1 MEKLKKKLDPH
12 VNPKTETPLSTTPQ
26 ALKSDTQKM
35 LACQWHGKEDIRVME
50 VPKPLVTQ
58 PTDCVVRVTTASIC
72 GSDLHLYYN
81 QVPGVGVMHEG
92 DILGHESM
100 GVVESVGPGVQNL
113 KVGDRVVVSCVIA
126 CGNCEYCKRQEFSCC
141 DTTNPSGQMEKL
153 YGHRTA
159 SLFGYSHLTGAYDG
173 GQAEFI
179 RVPFADFNCLKVTD
193 RLSDEQVIFLSDVL
207 CTGWHGCEL
216 AEVSPGQTVAVWG
229 CGPIGL
235 ACMAWCRFRGA
246 TNIIAIDDV
255 PYRLAY
261 AKERLGASIINFKE
275 ADVTKTIAKLCPGGP
290 DVCIDCAGFRF
301 PTSMLHK
308 VERALH
314 LETDALDI
322 IDQMV
327 TVCRK
332 AGKIG
337 LIGDYFGYGNHFP
350 IGGFMEKGLTMRG
363 GQVFVHK
370 YWKQLLSYIE
380 EGKFDPT
387 FLISHTMP
395 LERGGEAY
403 RIFGHQQD
411 NSVKILLK
419 PNMAVSR

>member
-12 VNPKTETPLSTTPQ
+12 INPKTNNPLSTTPE

-35 LACQWHGKEDIRVME
+35 LACQWFGKEDMRVMP

-58 PTDCVVRVTTASIC
+58 PTDCVVRVTTATIC

-81 QVPGVGVMHEG
+81 QIPGVGAMQEG

-100 GVVESVGPGVQNL
+100 GIVESVGPEVKNL

-126 CGNCEYCKRQEFSCC
+126 CGMCDYCKRQEFSCC

-153 YGHRTA
+153 YGHRTGA
-159 SLFGYSHLTGAYDG
+159 LFGYSHLTGAYDG
-173 GQAEFI
+173 GQAEFL
-179 RVPFADFNCLKVTD
+179 RVPFADFNCLKVPD
-193 RLSDEQVIFLSDVL
+193 RLTDEQVIFLSDVL

-216 AEVSPGQTVAVWG
+216 AEVSQGQTVAVWG

-235 ACMAWCRFRGA
+235 TCMAWCRFRGA
-246 TNIIAIDDV
+246 KHIIAIDDV
-255 PYRLAY
+255 PYRLEY
-261 AKERLGASIINFKE
+261 AKQRLGVSVINFKVD
-275 ADVTKTIAKLCPGGP
+275 DVTKTLAKLCPGGP
-290 DVCIDCAGFRF
+290 DACIDCAGFRF
-301 PTSMLHK
+301 PTSLLHK

-314 LETDALDI
+314 IETDALDI

-327 TVCRK
+327 TACRK
-332 AGKIG
+332 AGKIA

-350 IGGFMEKGLTMRG
+350 IGAFMEKGQTMRG

-370 YWKQLLSYIE
+370 YWRQLLSYIE

-395 LERGGEAY
+395 LERAAEAY
-403 RIFGHQQD
+403 NIFGHQED

-419 PNMAVSR
+419 PGVAVSR